1 MICTVQFAVKSELGQ
16 KTLDAL
22 DEVFAGVR
30 AIGSPNYGFLYE
42 ISRVTSLDISISL
55 MVVETLNRVRDLIAL
70 HESIPPFSVE
80 FTKLEVKR
88 SHAAST
94 ANRA

>member
-1 MICTVQFAVKSELGQ
+1 MPLVLKG
-16 KTLDAL
+16 
-22 DEVFAGVR
+22 
-30 AIGSPNYGFLYE
+30 
-42 ISRVTSLDISISL
+42 DISISL